1 VRKEKV
7 YITKCK
13 IYITKSECFIAG
25 EILIRSPKSRFRE
38 PSGEKMKIQ
47 YLIVSVLLLLISISA
62 ASAAS
67 SAASMSSNTV
77 TVISP
82 LDAAAL
88 VYVSG
93 YDVSPAVFCPDES
106 GTVTVYVTNA
116 ANTSVSVSQ
125 PDLMDPHFHV
135 VTNGAYVTAT
145 SLGPGETIAFNFVVT
160 ADGSD
165 GTYFPLFTVST
176 HVMGASPIHSQI
188 MIKIDST
195 AVRASISA
203 KPDTFSISNKDTV
216 NVSVVNPRA
225 GDITNVLIVPE
236 ANGADISPQES
247 FVGTLKSGTS
257 VQVPFAITPQRE
269 TDVTFHVS
277 YQNGDNKHT
286 TDVVLPLNLGE
297 NKMGAQIVVNNI
309 VSSSAGSTSTIKGD
323 VTNNGLTAAKSV
335 LVTVGSP
342 AIPVNPNPVYAIGN
356 LEPDD
361 FSSFEVDYTVK
372 GPGAIPLI
380 VQYKDAEGHV
390 FEERST
396 IDGNES
402 AAGFGSG
409 AGLNGAT
416 GAASGSSFN
425 RRGGG
430 MFGSF
435 GSGFNQLP
443 VTQIVVILVA
453 IIALIIAWRKG
464 LLKRFTDRFKKKSEP
479 DEELKEQ

>member
-1 VRKEKV
+1 
-7 YITKCK
+7 
-13 IYITKSECFIAG
+13 
-25 EILIRSPKSRFRE
+25 
-38 PSGEKMKIQ
+38 M
-47 YLIVSVLLLLISISA
+47 SVLLLLIGISA
-62 ASAAS
+62 V
-67 SAASMSSNTV
+67 SAASMSGNTA
-77 TVISP
+77 TATSP

-93 YDVSPAVFCPDES
+93 YEISPAVFYPGET
-106 GTVTVYVTNA
+106 GTVTVHVTNA

-125 PDLMDPHFHV
+125 PDLMEPHIHV
-135 VTNGAYVTAT
+135 VNNGVFATAT
-145 SLGPGETIAFNFVVT
+145 SIGPGETIDYNFVIT
-160 ADGSD
+160 ADGND

-176 HVMGASPIHSQI
+176 TVYGAKAIHSQI
-188 MIKIDST
+188 MLKIDST
-195 AVRASISA
+195 DVRASISA
-203 KPDTFSISNKDTV
+203 KPDTFSVSNKDTV
-216 NVSVVNPRA
+216 NISVVNPRA

-236 ANGADISPQES
+236 VNGAEIFPEES
-247 FVGTLKSGTS
+247 FVGTVKSGTS
-257 VQVPFAITPQRE
+257 VQVPFTITPERE

-277 YQNGDNKHT
+277 FHNGDNKHT

-309 VSSSAGSTSTIKGD
+309 ESSSTGSTTTIKGD

-342 AIPVNPNPVYAIGN
+342 ATPVNPNPVYAIGN

-361 FSSFEVDYTVK
+361 FSSFEVDYTTK

-390 FEERST
+390 FEEKTT
-396 IDGNES
+396 IDGNQNTT
-402 AAGFGSG
+402 GFGS
-409 AGLNGAT
+409 AAALNGAT
-416 GAASGSSFN
+416 GAASASSNN

-430 MFGSF
+430 IFGFGSF

-443 VTQIVVILVA
+443 VTQIVIILIA

-464 LLKRFTDRFKKKSEP
+464 LLKRFTDRFSKKSDP

>member
-1 VRKEKV
+1 
-7 YITKCK
+7 
-13 IYITKSECFIAG
+13 
-25 EILIRSPKSRFRE
+25 
-38 PSGEKMKIQ
+38 MKNQ
-47 YLIVSVLLLLISISA
+47 FLIVSVLLLLIGISA
-62 ASAAS
+62 V
-67 SAASMSSNTV
+67 SAASMSGNTV
-77 TVISP
+77 TATNP
-82 LDAAAL
+82 LDASAL

-93 YDVSPAVFCPDES
+93 YDISPAVFYPGET
-106 GTVTVYVTNA
+106 GTVTVHVTNA

-125 PDLMDPHFHV
+125 PDLMEPHIHV
-135 VTNGAYVTAT
+135 VNSGTFATAT
-145 SLGPGETIAFNFVVT
+145 SMGPGETIDYNFVVT
-160 ADGSD
+160 VDGSD

-176 HVMGASPIHSQI
+176 TTYGAKAIHAQI
-188 MIKIDST
+188 TLKIDST
-195 AVRASISA
+195 DVRASISA

-216 NVSVVNPRA
+216 NISVVNPRA

-236 ANGADISPQES
+236 VNGAEIFPEES

-257 VQVPFAITPQRE
+257 VQVPFSITPERE

-277 YQNGDNKHT
+277 FHNGDNKHT

-309 VSSSAGSTSTIKGD
+309 ESTSAGSTTTLKGD
-323 VTNNGLTAAKSV
+323 VTNNGLTAARSV

-342 AIPVNPNPVYAIGN
+342 ATPVNPNPVYAIGN

-361 FSSFEVDYTVK
+361 FSSFEVDYTTK

-390 FEERST
+390 FEEKTT
-396 IDGNES
+396 IDGNQNTT
-402 AAGFGSG
+402 GFGS
-409 AGLNGAT
+409 AAALNGAT
-416 GAASGSSFN
+416 GDASASSNN

-443 VTQIVVILVA
+443 VTQIVIILIA

-464 LLKRFTDRFKKKSEP
+464 LLKRFTDRFRKKSDP

>member
-1 VRKEKV
+1 MKNQ
-7 YITKCK
+7 
-13 IYITKSECFIAG
+13 FI
-25 EILIRSPKSRFRE
+25 
-38 PSGEKMKIQ
+38 
-47 YLIVSVLLLLISISA
+47 IVSVLLLLIGISAVSA
-62 ASAAS
+62 ASIS
-67 SAASMSSNTV
+67 GNTV
-77 TVISP
+77 TVTDP
-82 LDAAAL
+82 RDAAAL

-93 YDVSPAVFCPDES
+93 YDISPAVFYPGET
-106 GTVTVYVTNA
+106 GTVTVHVTNA

-135 VTNGAYVTAT
+135 NNNGAFTTAT
-145 SLGPGETIAFNFVVT
+145 SIGPGQTIDYNFVVT
-160 ADGSD
+160 ADGFD
-165 GTYFPLFTVST
+165 GTYFPLFTTST
-176 HVMGASPIHSQI
+176 NAQGAFAIHAQVKL
-188 MIKIDST
+188 KIDST
-195 AVRASISA
+195 DVRASIAA
-203 KPDTFSISNKDTV
+203 KPDTFSVASKDTV

-236 ANGADISPQES
+236 VNGADISPHES
-247 FVGTLKSGTS
+247 FVGTLKAGSS
-257 VQVPFAITPQRE
+257 VQVPFSITPE
-269 TDVTFHVS
+269 KATDVTFHVTFH
-277 YQNGDNKHT
+277 NGDNIHA

-309 VSSSAGSTSTIKGD
+309 ESSSTGSTTTIKGD

-361 FSSFEVDYTVK
+361 FSSFEVDYTTK

-390 FEERST
+390 FEEKTT
-396 IDGNES
+396 IDGNQNIT
-402 AAGFGSG
+402 GFGS
-409 AGLNGAT
+409 AAALNGAT
-416 GAASGSSFN
+416 GAASASSNN

-430 MFGSF
+430 MFGFGSF

-443 VTQIVVILVA
+443 VTQIVIILIA

-464 LLKRFTDRFKKKSEP
+464 LLKRFTDRFRKKSEP
-479 DEELKEQ
+479 DEELKEH